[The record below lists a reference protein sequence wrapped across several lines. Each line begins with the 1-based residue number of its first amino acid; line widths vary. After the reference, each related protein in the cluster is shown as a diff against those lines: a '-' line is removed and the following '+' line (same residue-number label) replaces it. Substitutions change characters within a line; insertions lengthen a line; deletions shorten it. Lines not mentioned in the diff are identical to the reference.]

1 MQQALFTQL
10 KDVMNVDYRQ
20 LLARI
25 KGLSS
30 IKNVQT
36 QQTVAT
42 EIEEQIQLAQ
52 VCLMQRK
59 SAVKT
64 IEFPENLPVSQRKAE
79 IQN

>member
-1 MQQALFTQL
+1 MMKKSTKNSAFNTLQQVLFTQL

-42 EIEEQIQLAQ
+42 
-52 VCLMQRK
+52 
-59 SAVKT
+59 
-64 IEFPENLPVSQRKAE
+64 
-79 IQN
+79 